1 MDFTLKLHQECIERN
16 RKITCHFKKDLEMEE
31 KLHFTEKEA
40 QATDPEISMQQKK
53 RIRDNSWYDR
63 DLGIRTSLQHC
74 PVKALRIWLNGM
86 LASLKSS
93 PSKLNKIHGMI
104 HVLDDLMVK
113 NETIF
118 TLSSLSFSVRG
129 IMTFSTAYQLY
140 SSAFTNKPDVDYFKT
155 GLLSSDFGLPV
166 VLFRWS
172 GELFAVLKSDE
183 IDVPHILS
191 ELLHISG
198 NTNANRGQENAGNR
212 RAKFPKELVQQLITS
227 MDSEYDKK
235 VLRGCFAML
244 LTRSEMEN
252 VGIKPDVA
260 TKSLEEVEV
269 ISIEVANAQI
279 AGQDILKLRLT
290 KQIESLERKQE
301 SLNKSINNLNER
313 EGVDLALQDLERKKE
328 LIMEQLN
335 YKKAYLEKHEP
346 EMKRR
351 FENSAKRIALDLIK
365 ESKIKNRKQGAG
377 AKRKIDEDIEL
388 AIAKAIE
395 EKSVAYGRQHDLVLY
410 CNQRVK
416 ARDLLGVANY
426 CLKEKDKSEIKSHVT
441 VFNRARPKRLGTGQD
456 KRHIGS
462 GLFCTKKTT

>member
-1 MDFTLKLHQECIERN
+1 MSVSSRNHNYLHGLTLKLHQECIERN
-16 RKITCHFKKDLEMEE
+16 RKITCHLKKNLEMEE
-31 KLHFTEKEA
+31 KVRFTEKEA
-40 QATDPEISMQQKK
+40 QATDPELSLQWKK

-74 PVKALRIWLNGM
+74 PVKALRIRLNEM

-113 NETIF
+113 NETI
-118 TLSSLSFSVRG
+118 SSLPFPVRG
-129 IMTFSTAYQLY
+129 IMTFATAYQLY

-155 GLLSSDFGLPV
+155 ELLSSDFGLSV

-172 GELFAVLKSDE
+172 GELFVVFKSDE
-183 IDVPHILS
+183 IDVPYILS

-198 NTNANRGQENAGNR
+198 NTNANRGQESAGNR
-212 RAKFPKELVQQLITS
+212 REKFSKELVQQLMTS
-227 MDSEYDKK
+227 MDSEYDKN
-235 VLRGCFAML
+235 VLKGCFAML

-269 ISIEVANAQI
+269 ISIEVENAQM
-279 AGQDILKLRLT
+279 AGEDILKLRLT
-290 KQIESLERKQE
+290 KQIERLERKQE
-301 SLNKSINNLNER
+301 SLNKNINNLNER

-346 EMKRR
+346 EMNRK

-365 ESKIKNRKQGAG
+365 ENKIKNHKQGAG

-395 EKSVAYGRQHDLVLY
+395 EK
-410 CNQRVK
+410 
-416 ARDLLGVANY
+416 
-426 CLKEKDKSEIKSHVT
+426 
-441 VFNRARPKRLGTGQD
+441 
-456 KRHIGS
+456 
-462 GLFCTKKTT
+462 